1 MQILY
6 GVNACYYLL
15 SRGRSGSTSAAWALF
30 TLFDA
35 HLYSNCLLNVAI
47 MNEDEIRVVR
57 LLLSNTVLRVNVNGT
72 LSAQFLCLLNAF
84 QGDCHLGTG
93 CLFVLEGASVKDR
106 LRVSVL

>member
-15 SRGRSGSTSAAWALF
+15 SRARGRSGSTSAAWALF

-47 MNEDEIRVVR
+47 MNEDEIRLVR
-57 LLLSNTVLRVNVNGT
+57 LLLSNTVVRVNVNGT
-72 LSAQFLCLLNAF
+72 LSAQFLSLLDAF
-84 QGDCHLGTG
+84 QGDCLSG
-93 CLFVLEGASVKDR
+93 DW
-106 LRVSVL
+106 VSVCT